1 MTGAPPDA
9 AGRWVL
15 RRHAR
20 PDARLRL
27 LCLPHAGGDTWMF
40 ADWHN
45 ALPPSIDVCPIRLP
59 GRGSRIADPAIAD
72 LDALVAAL
80 VDGLSGLLDRP
91 FAVFGHSMGALI
103 GVTLARALARERGL
117 SPVLFCAAACRA
129 PHLVG
134 ALAPISQLPDHL
146 LLAAMQRRYGRPL
159 DFADNPDLLRLVLP
173 TLRADLSLCETPMP
187 SRRDLACPIVAYGG
201 RHDASVD
208 AAALD
213 GWEDHTS
220 GAFRYHVVDGDH
232 FFPIGAKAELL
243 PVLAEDLGWAM
254 S

>member
-9 AGRWVL
+9 TGRWVL

-27 LCLPHAGGDTWMF
+27 LCFPHAGGDTWMF
-40 ADWHN
+40 ADWHA
-45 ALPPSIDVCPIRLP
+45 ALPSSVDVCPIRLP

-72 LDALVAAL
+72 LDTLVAAL
-80 VDGLSGLLDRP
+80 VDGLTGLLDRP

-103 GVTLARALARERGL
+103 GVTLARALERERGL
-117 SPVLFCAAACRA
+117 SPVLLCAAACRA
-129 PHLVG
+129 PHLVRSQ
-134 ALAPISQLPDHL
+134 APLSQLPTHL
-146 LLAAMQRRYGRPL
+146 LLAAMQRRYGRAL
-159 DFADNPDLLRLVLP
+159 DVADNPDLLRLVLP
-173 TLRADLSLCETPMP
+173 TLRADLALCETITT
-187 SRRDLACPIVAYGG
+187 SGQDLACPIVAYGG
-201 RHDASVD
+201 RDDPSVD

-213 GWEDHTS
+213 GWEGYTR
-220 GAFRYHVVDGDH
+220 GAFRHHVVDGDH
-232 FFPIGAKAELL
+232 FFPIGSKAELL